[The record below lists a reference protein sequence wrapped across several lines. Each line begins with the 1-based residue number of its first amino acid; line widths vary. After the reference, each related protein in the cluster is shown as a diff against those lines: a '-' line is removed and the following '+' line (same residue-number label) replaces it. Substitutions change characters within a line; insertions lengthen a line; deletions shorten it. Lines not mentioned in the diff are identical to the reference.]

1 MPAQRSSKSGSA
13 LLGRALWFSR
23 KPAKHLST
31 KGALSCRAG
40 GVVFKTNLA
49 GGACASLERRLACQH
64 RCRAGAVRL
73 WPGAA
78 GLCLAG
84 AGPPSHLGFTGPLL
98 LRTWLLLLGGGRSH
112 RQQPIFLPCPLAP
125 AGTFDPHPRAVDSRR
140 GPPSNP
146 ALEPPLP
153 PPRFPRLRQRFC
165 ATLGG
170 CVSPALEKPSS
181 PCRKTPRARFSCASR
196 RAWCRFG
203 ALSRPG
209 IALCWSSAVFAGAG
223 PFAVR
228 LSHVPA
234 ERPARVAPG
243 LEQLRCGAGGGL
255 LPAKCG
261 SSGWLEGP
269 GNIATRHCAR
279 SAVGRFP
286 GEVQ

>member
-1 MPAQRSSKSGSA
+1 VPRRRGGFQDEPRGRS
-13 LLGRALWFSR
+13 LRF
-23 KPAKHLST
+23 
-31 KGALSCRAG
+31 
-40 GVVFKTNLA
+40 
-49 GGACASLERRLACQH
+49 
-64 RCRAGAVRL
+64 AGAAPCLPSSMPRGSGAPL
-73 WPGAA
+73 AGAA